1 MELLRTGRR
10 PSWEAS
16 ASGRPDPSR
25 VLQVVELLR
34 TGHRPSRDVPASG
47 STDQTL
53 LLFFLQAPGL
63 ALAFAMRTAP
73 PVMDAAASSFSSA
86 RAASRCCRLR
96 FLGGRSLQIV
106 ELLRTGRGPS
116 GDASASGAARLPY
129 WAIAELSALAAFAK
143 GEVRER
149 RTKAHTSSICVL
161 KAGRTFGRQGRASE
175 SG

>member
-1 MELLRTGRR
+1 MAFSGLPDLAGLRIDRC
-10 PSWEAS
+10 PSWDAP
-16 ASGRPDPSR
+16 ASGWPDPSR
-25 VLQVVELLR
+25 LLQIVEPLR

-73 PVMDAAASSFSSA
+73 PVTDAAASSFSFA
-86 RAASRCCRLR
+86 RAASRCCRWR

-106 ELLRTGRGPS
+106 ELLRTDRGPS

-129 WAIAELSALAAFAK
+129 WAIAELSALAGFIA
-143 GEVRER
+143 
-149 RTKAHTSSICVL
+149 
-161 KAGRTFGRQGRASE
+161 
-175 SG
+175 